1 MNETVP
7 QLIEDFKWM
16 TAPVAGGEHAI
27 PWMWI
32 AVGSAV
38 FAVLVFVLVSRW
50 RKGKKVLPF
59 LAPPPPHVQALA
71 ALRGLEALMEPGRE
85 KEFVAEVSRIARVY
99 IQGRF
104 GLRAPHR
111 STEEFLWE
119 AGQSRLLTLEHQELL
134 TRFLMHCDLVK
145 FARQNVVVDEMRELL
160 ESARGFVAGTIPE
173 TTTAEKKR
181 DSAGKQGARPGI

>member
-1 MNETVP
+1 MNETLP
-7 QLIEDFKWM
+7 QLIEDLKWM
-16 TAPVAGGEHAI
+16 TAPVPGGEHAI
-27 PWMWI
+27 PWAWI
-32 AVGSAV
+32 AAGSAAFV
-38 FAVLVFVLVSRW
+38 LLVFVLVSRW
-50 RKGKKVLPF
+50 RKGKRVLPF

-71 ALRGLEALMEPGRE
+71 ALGGLEALMEPGRE

-134 TRFLMHCDLVK
+134 ARFLMHCDLVK
-145 FARQNVVVDEMRELL
+145 FARQNVVVDEMRDLL

-173 TTTAEKKR
+173 TTPAEKSR
-181 DSAGKQGARPGI
+181 ESAGKRRA

>member
-7 QLIEDFKWM
+7 KLIEDFKWM
-16 TAPVAGGEHAI
+16 TAPVPGGEHAL

-32 AVGSAV
+32 AVGAAV
-38 FAVLVFVLVSRW
+38 FALLLVVLVIRW

-71 ALRGLEALMEPGRE
+71 ALRGLESLMEPGRE

-173 TTTAEKKR
+173 TTPADKKPE
-181 DSAGKQGARPGI
+181 SSGKRRA